1 MPWLQV
7 TRIFQRSI
15 RHRTFFSC
23 FRDIVCRILP
33 GYPGPAAIQDFD
45 TLSFCLSFYKM
56 PKNIENQ
63 PSPERIKRQLD
74 AIPEKDPGPSLQ
86 RGPWDDCDPSVPI
99 RVYARRLGQR
109 DGIGWH
115 SHFRAQLILTE
126 GPVLRVETREGTWI
140 VPPQQAVF
148 VPPGLAHRIGSTGHS
163 LMLSLYLHPDLEK
176 FLPPYCRVFETSR
189 LLRELLHRALEL
201 ERDAVRL
208 ERLRAVILDE
218 IGALREAPLHL
229 PLPKDARIRRITDAL
244 IATPSDN
251 RSLSDWSRIAGASE
265 RTLARNFREDTGL
278 TFGAWRQRL
287 RLMKAID
294 WLSEGQAINRIA
306 FELGYES
313 PSAFIAMFRRQ
324 TGQSPRR
331 FSKEGWRNEERPL

>member
-1 MPWLQV
+1 MNGKMEEMEKA
-7 TRIFQRSI
+7 
-15 RHRTFFSC
+15 
-23 FRDIVCRILP
+23 D
-33 GYPGPAAIQDFD
+33 GAAD
-45 TLSFCLSFYKM
+45 SG
-56 PKNIENQ
+56 
-63 PSPERIKRQLD
+63 
-74 AIPEKDPGPSLQ
+74 A
-86 RGPWDDCDPSVPI
+86 PWDDPDPGRPARI
-99 RVYARRLGQR
+99 YARRLGR
-109 DGIGWH
+109 EDGIDWH
-115 SHFRAQLILTE
+115 SHFRAQLIHTE
-126 GPVLRVETREGTWI
+126 RPVLRVETRDGTWV
-140 VPPQQAVF
+140 VPPRQAVLAVF
-148 VPPGLAHRIGSTGHS
+148 VPSKREHRIVSTGRS
-163 LMLSLYLHPDLEK
+163 LMLSLYLHPDLGNL
-176 FLPPYCRVFETSR
+176 LPSDCRVFETSR

-201 ERDAVRL
+201 EQEAVRL
-208 ERLRAVILDE
+208 ERLQAVILDE

-229 PLPKDARIRRITDAL
+229 PLPKDTRIRRITEAL

-265 RTLARNFREDTGL
+265 RTLARIFREDTAL

-331 FSKEGWRNEERPL
+331 FSKEGWRTKDRPV